1 MPIPIDN
8 LRCNSCPHKSF
19 ILDELSS
26 DELEIVME
34 NKTDKKF
41 KRGEFIMK
49 EGEKIEGFV
58 YLTSG
63 LAKIHKVELQKNEQI
78 IGISKP
84 FDFIGFLCNFTGGY
98 SKYSYTALEDTTAC
112 FIPIKIIRNLI
123 ITNGNF
129 SLKLLKSLSKT
140 AEEIIENRFRL
151 NSKHLRGRIAYILL
165 YFANQIFK
173 NDIYSLPISR
183 KEIGE
188 LINMTTENVIRIM
201 SEFRQD
207 KIISI
212 DGKIIK
218 ILNKD
223 FLKKICIAG

>member
-1 MPIPIDN
+1 MVISSN
-8 LRCNSCPHKSF
+8 NFRCDTCPNKSY
-19 ILDELSS
+19 ILDDLSY
-26 DELEIVME
+26 DELNLVIK
-34 NKTDKKF
+34 NKKDRKF
-41 KRGEFIMK
+41 KRGECIMK

-63 LAKIHKVELQKNEQI
+63 LAKIHKIEFEKSEQI

-98 SKYSYTALEDTTAC
+98 SKYSYTAIEDATAC
-112 FIPIKIIRNLI
+112 FIPIKIIKDLI

-129 SLKLLKSLSKT
+129 SLNLLKNLSKT

-165 YFANQIFK
+165 FFANEIYK
-173 NDIYSLPISR
+173 NDTYNLPISR
-183 KEIGE
+183 KEIAE

-212 DGKIIK
+212 DGKTIR
-218 ILNKD
+218 ILNKE
-223 FLKKICIAG
+223 FLEKICNAG

>member
-1 MPIPIDN
+1 
-8 LRCNSCPHKSF
+8 
-19 ILDELSS
+19 
-26 DELEIVME
+26 
-34 NKTDKKF
+34 
-41 KRGEFIMK
+41 MK

-63 LAKIHKVELQKNEQI
+63 LAKIHKIEFEKSEQI

-98 SKYSYTALEDTTAC
+98 SKYSYTAIEDATAC
-112 FIPIKIIRNLI
+112 FIPIKIIKDLI

-129 SLKLLKSLSKT
+129 SLNLLKNLSKT

-165 YFANQIFK
+165 FFANEIYK
-173 NDIYSLPISR
+173 NDTYNLPISR
-183 KEIGE
+183 KEIAE

-212 DGKIIK
+212 DGKTIR
-218 ILNKD
+218 ILNKE
-223 FLKKICIAG
+223 FLEKICNAG